1 MLLNCGDKVGGTC
14 SGGYPAGVYLYALE
28 RGGVEYESCQQ
39 YQADDTRGCEKI
51 NQCRQC
57 TLNSTAGSTS
67 SLCWGVDSGVG
78 YGPYRHWSGNLVS
91 TGKPKATLKSWGF
104 VSGASDM
111 QAEILLR
118 GPIACLV
125 ESEPLRAYKGGVFK
139 YHEFSGDDHKHDYDH
154 ALVVTGW
161 GESDDGVKYWTARNS
176 WGAAWGDFGF
186 VKVERNEDGSD
197 GASPLGRQHACM
209 YAVPD
214 AWGYTQVGR
223 GNYDTKYYDQ
233 DMVENLWRVLDTEHD
248 EGEIMGDD
256 DNGGRIGGS
265 PRSIG
270 GVDNALNG
278 TDDAASAA
286 AASIADLVDTREVA
300 DRGLWTLAASSG
312 GALVVGFL
320 AGSLRRRRPNK
331 QYLPLR

>member
-1 MLLNCGDKVGGTC
+1 MSTGFPKVGGL
-14 SGGYPAGVYLYALE
+14 AG
-28 RGGVEYESCQQ
+28 
-39 YQADDTRGCEKI
+39 I
-51 NQCRQC
+51 
-57 TLNSTAGSTS
+57 
-67 SLCWGVDSGVG
+67 WGVDSDVG

-197 GASPLGRQHACM
+197 GASTVGIQNECM

-223 GNYDTKYYDQ
+223 GNDDTKYYDQ

-270 GVDNALNG
+270 GLDNASSVRMD
-278 TDDAASAA
+278 DDAASAA
-286 AASIADLVDTREVA
+286 AAAVADFVDTRARTAEGA
-300 DRGLWTLAASSG
+300 GLWTLAASSG

-331 QYLPLR
+331 AYLPLR